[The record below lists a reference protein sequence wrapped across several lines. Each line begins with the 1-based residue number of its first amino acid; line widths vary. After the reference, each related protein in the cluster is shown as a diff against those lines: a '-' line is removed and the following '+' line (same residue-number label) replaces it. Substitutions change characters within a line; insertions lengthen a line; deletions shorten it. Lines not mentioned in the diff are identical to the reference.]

1 MNIRTIVK
9 KMTFF
14 CFQQLKS
21 NWQTGKWEKKTLS
34 IRDQFRTKFLH
45 SEILA
50 MDNDFL
56 LFGRQGPDNVPE
68 NIQMID
74 LRTMEFKPIVI
85 HKLE

>member
-34 IRDQFRTKFLH
+34 IRDKVLTRLNKRTACLSVRNGRFVPLCHFLF
-45 SEILA
+45 ERNRLA
-50 MDNDFL
+50 ERHISVF
-56 LFGRQGPDNVPE
+56 
-68 NIQMID
+68 
-74 LRTMEFKPIVI
+74 
-85 HKLE
+85 